1 MHEGERRVPEANP
14 PGEGPTC
21 TVSVS
26 LHAGTIGAVRHR
38 VGRRGVS
45 SYVEAA
51 VRRQIE
57 RDNLAELIAAAEAE
71 HGPLTDDEVEAAA
84 ARLDAAATRQTGAA

>member
-1 MHEGERRVPEANP
+1 MTAEQQLPELEV

-51 VRRQIE
+51 IQRQIQ
-57 RDNLAELIAAAEAE
+57 RDNLDELIAAAEAE
-71 HGPLTDDEVEAAA
+71 HGDLTADEINAAVA
-84 ARLDAAATRQTGAA
+84 QLDAALRRQSDVA